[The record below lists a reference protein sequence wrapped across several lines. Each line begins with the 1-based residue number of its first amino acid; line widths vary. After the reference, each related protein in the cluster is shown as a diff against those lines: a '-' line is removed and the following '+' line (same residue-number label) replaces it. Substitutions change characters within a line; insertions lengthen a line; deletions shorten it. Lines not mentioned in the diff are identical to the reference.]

1 MAIVTSII
9 GKSGSGKSSS
19 FKGLKNKDEVLIIK
33 PSGKPFPFKGG
44 IFKPWDKDKKE
55 GQVVQT
61 NDATF
66 AVAAMQKLVKENGK
80 KLIIIEDST
89 FFMTDYFMK
98 TALEK
103 GFDKFNQ
110 LALLYF
116 NLIKGAEALPDDVR
130 VYLVN
135 HIEDGADGYQK
146 VKTIGK
152 LLDEKIDI
160 PSLLTIVLSATVVDG
175 KHMFQTNKRSNMDIA
190 KSPQEM
196 FSSEY
201 IPNDLQAV
209 DDAIKDYYEIK

>member
-9 GKSGSGKSSS
+9 GKSGSGKSTS
-19 FKGLKNKDEVLIIK
+19 FEKMKNPEKILIIK
-33 PSGKPFPFKGG
+33 PSAKPFPFKAGR
-44 IFKPWDKDKKE
+44 FKPWNKE
-55 GQVVQT
+55 TKTGQYVQT
-61 NDATF
+61 NDASF
-66 AVAAMQKLVKENGK
+66 AIAAMKKLTAENGK
-80 KLIIIEDST
+80 KIIIIEDST
-89 FFMTDYFMK
+89 FFMTDYFMQ

-116 NLIKGAEALPDDVR
+116 NLIKGAEALPDDVT
-130 VYLVN
+130 VYLIN
-135 HIEDGADGYQK
+135 HIEDGSDGYQK

-190 KSPQEM
+190 KSPREM
-196 FSSEY
+196 FKDEY
-201 IPNDLQAV
+201 IPNDLQLV
-209 DDAIKDYYEIK
+209 DDTIREYYGI